1 MTININRFKN
11 RSRASEYDRFLSN
24 YPHDSSS
31 IEDTVN
37 NTIDNIKKGERSFVI
52 YGEPQSG
59 KTDMMIALTS
69 KLVDLDYKCI
79 IVLVQ
84 NNLTLEEQNRM
95 RFIESGINPKPD
107 SFHTILDTDH
117 DISQKHIIFCTKEIN
132 NLNKLTA
139 RLARVKNK
147 VILDDEADYA
157 TPDNNIN
164 DPEKDTS
171 PTNAQIVKLFGSDS
185 VYIGVTATPAR
196 LDLNNTLA
204 TNAKEWVHFNPH
216 EAYKGYRY
224 FFPKNYISEKK
235 QLDYDL
241 ELLPEQSN
249 SPNDELRK
257 TFFKFLVNC
266 AYINIGKKIQENYIM
281 LVHTTHKIAEHA
293 EEYKTLM
300 KFKSILL
307 EEDNPKWE
315 KYVNEIYKISLNKVN
330 DEAVAEE
337 LVSFIL
343 DNIGRSYIAALNNEG
358 KKNIGNTDVVT
369 SKPASLFTIVVGG
382 NIISRGLTFNNLLSM
397 FFSRG
402 VKGRFQQGT
411 YVQRARM
418 FGSRSAELAKNFHLA
433 IPESIFLNWWE
444 CFQNY
449 HRQYL
454 YLRSGNPVW
463 SETTG
468 FIQGRNIK
476 NAISPS
482 SSIDKSTISIDSG
495 LCAFDIVVY
504 NNTIKDLFIQFN
516 NNAISGYELLQK
528 FSKLDYPLIPDFIF
542 NDLEFQNKLTDIA
555 IHEPVFIEDT
565 FKIGDYDVEEIK
577 RTAGGLFSGGRIA
590 NYPIAM
596 HHFWAIKNKL
606 GNIRIWYVD
615 KSTERRRRTL
625 RNKKNS

>member
-79 IVLVQ
+79 VVLVQ

>member
-1 MTININRFKN
+1 MTININIFKN

-24 YPHDSSS
+24 YPHNSSS
-31 IEDTVN
+31 IVDTVN
-37 NTIDNIKKGERSFVI
+37 NTIDNIEKGERSFVI

-79 IVLVQ
+79 VVLVQ

-117 DISQKHIIFCTKEIN
+117 DISQKHIIFCTKEIH
-132 NLNKLTA
+132 NLNKLSA

-185 VYIGVTATPAR
+185 IYIGVTATPAR

-266 AYINIGKKIQENYIM
+266 SYINLGKKIQENYIM

-468 FIQGRNIK
+468 FIEGRNIR

-495 LCAFDIVVY
+495 LCAFDIVIY

-516 NNAISGYELLQK
+516 NNTISGYELLQK
-528 FSKLDYPLIPDFIF
+528 FSRLDHPLIPDFIF

-577 RTAGGLFSGGRIA
+577 RTAGGLFSGTRIGK
-590 NYPIAM
+590 YPIAM
-596 HHFWAIKNKL
+596 HHFWALKNKL

>member
-185 VYIGVTATPAR
+185 IYIGVTATPAR

>member
-79 IVLVQ
+79 VVLVQ

-528 FSKLDYPLIPDFIF
+528 FSKLDFPLIPDFIF